1 MKIFIILNNE
11 KGAVLAIGLMFIALL
26 TIAGTT
32 GYIISSNDVNISAN
46 YKHSEQAFND
56 ADAGVQYGI
65 IKLENELKAG
75 GYLPSAVGDTMA
87 IPGGS
92 APSGYSFALS
102 QLTKDGDNSYS
113 FTSIGNAAR
122 GSTTEIKAK
131 IKRGSAIGLGAFGD
145 TLLDSKSFA
154 QYYSYDSRVLSNPS
168 PGDSTGEADVGSNG
182 TVSFNNNTTVDG
194 DVVLG
199 NNGTNDATYSYTG
212 TPNVTGEEGV
222 HVGRVDPDPLNV
234 NGQSFADQF
243 TYYSNIANTKNGN
256 NGGLPADLTVSGSTV
271 TLTSGN
277 YYFTNILVKKQG
289 SNPGIMIIDASGGP
303 VNIYLEGAFETMAD
317 CQFNIINNSA
327 ANDVTL
333 NITEPPGGIA
343 SNQRIVDLKHASGVN
358 ENGPPTGFTLK
369 TDSDAILEF
378 KNSSDVNG
386 LIYAPNGNVQ
396 MKNSNNVHGA
406 VWADVLEGKNS
417 SILYYDTAL
426 RDKYKSNDILMTSWE
441 QVLH

>member
-1 MKIFIILNNE
+1 M
-11 KGAVLAIGLMFIALL
+11 
-26 TIAGTT
+26 
-32 GYIISSNDVNISAN
+32 
-46 YKHSEQAFND
+46 
-56 ADAGVQYGI
+56 
-65 IKLENELKAG
+65 
-75 GYLPSAVGDTMA
+75 
-87 IPGGS
+87 
-92 APSGYSFALS
+92 
-102 QLTKDGDNSYS
+102 
-113 FTSIGNAAR
+113 
-122 GSTTEIKAK
+122 
-131 IKRGSAIGLGAFGD
+131 
-145 TLLDSKSFA
+145 
-154 QYYSYDSRVLSNPS
+154 
-168 PGDSTGEADVGSNG
+168 
-182 TVSFNNNTTVDG
+182 
-194 DVVLG
+194 
-199 NNGTNDATYSYTG
+199 
-212 TPNVTGEEGV
+212 
-222 HVGRVDPDPLNV
+222 GRVDPDPLNV

-426 RDKYKSNDILMTSWE
+426 RDKYKSNDILMNSWE